1 MTCNNDCE
9 QGRKCVCII
18 KQEEP
23 MNQFDERHSK
33 FLRVDP
39 YKHTPFEEETLK
51 ESLLSLVLFVIALVL
66 ISCLLYLN

>member
-1 MTCNNDCE
+1 
-9 QGRKCVCII
+9 
-18 KQEEP
+18 

-51 ESLLSLVLFVIALVL
+51 ESLLSSVLFVIAIVL
-66 ISCLLYLN
+66 IGCILYLN

>member
-1 MTCNNDCE
+1 MTCNNDCD
-9 QGRKCVCII
+9 QGRKCNCII

-39 YKHTPFEEETLK
+39 YKHTEFEEETLR
-51 ESLLSLVLFVIALVL
+51 ETLISSVLFVIAMILVG
-66 ISCLLYLN
+66 CLLYLN